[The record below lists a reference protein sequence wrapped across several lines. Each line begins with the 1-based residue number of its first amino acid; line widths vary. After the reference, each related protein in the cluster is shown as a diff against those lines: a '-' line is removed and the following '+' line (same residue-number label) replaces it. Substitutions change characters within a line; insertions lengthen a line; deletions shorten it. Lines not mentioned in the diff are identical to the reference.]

1 MDSPWGAV
9 VRFSTKDLVTL
20 AVFGA
25 LWGSVEMTLGA
36 WLHAANV
43 PFTGLLL
50 SGVGVCIAL
59 IGYVFVP
66 RAGAVF
72 MISLVAAILKAFSV
86 GGVVLNPMIAIV
98 VEGLL
103 AELGLAVGGR
113 RHHVLP
119 FLLAGVLA
127 VNWSLVQPL
136 FTQGVLAGQGV
147 LLIYTRTLQR
157 VADLLGLSTG
167 MVVALLIIVVLVH
180 SVIGLAAGAVAA
192 GVGRQLTRR
201 LRSRVPLEAPG
212 E

>member
-1 MDSPWGAV
+1 

-50 SGVGVCIAL
+50 SGVGICIAL
-59 IGYVFVP
+59 VGHVFVP

-72 MISLVAAILKAFSV
+72 MISLVAAMLKAFSV

-98 VEGLL
+98 VEGAL
-103 AELGLAVGGR
+103 AELGLFVGGHR
-113 RHHVLP
+113 RTVSP
-119 FLLAGVLA
+119 YVLAGVLA
-127 VNWSLVQPL
+127 VSWAFVQPF

-147 LLIYTRTLQR
+147 FEIYVRTAQR
-157 VADLLGLSTG
+157 AACLLGFSTG
-167 MVVALLIIVVLVH
+167 ALVAVVVVVFLVH
-180 SVIGLAAGAVAA
+180 VGVGAAAGLVAV
-192 GVGRQLTRR
+192 GLSRQLTRR
-201 LRSRVPLEAPG
+201 LRSHAQVGAPDV
-212 E
+212 